1 MPNMKVVDMAGK
13 EVGEITLS
21 EKVFGRE
28 VSEAVLHTAVRAFLM
43 NHEGNSGQY
52 RPGV

>member
-21 EKVFGRE
+21 DTVFGAE
-28 VSEAVLHTAVRAFLM
+28 VNEAVLHTDRKSV
-43 NHEGNSGQY
+43 
-52 RPGV
+52 V

>member
-21 EKVFGRE
+21 DKVLAQLLTKQ
-28 VSEAVLHTAVRAFLM
+28 SSTP
-43 NHEGNSGQY
+43 Q
-52 RPGV
+52 

>member
-21 EKVFGRE
+21 GKYMEIMQFQRFFM
-28 VSEAVLHTAVRAFLM
+28 H
-43 NHEGNSGQY
+43 Q
-52 RPGV
+52 PGVMSLMKKIKTEI